1 MRLGIQHYRL
11 LLSSRQLRGLIGASA
26 LSDIGDWMNVIALTV
41 LAYRFGDSIFAVGV
55 MFALRKIPGL
65 LLQIPAGS
73 LIDRMQGPRL
83 LIASQL
89 VLAIIACSF
98 SLLTVFPSLWLLYG
112 LVTALELVNVV
123 TFPAFRTAVAKWTP
137 AEQRGSANALL
148 SLEDTL
154 ALMIGPIIGGVL
166 LAWTSASVLFVVN
179 GLTYLTVAVVVAR
192 VWASR
197 QRSGASINAAADP
210 VTEPTATTHHDDAAG
225 LTGYRLLLGRPDVLG
240 FSLMTVLSTVIMH
253 GAMAI
258 YILRAIDL
266 GFGEEGLGVFYAAT
280 AIGAIVGGLI
290 SGLGTHMTKSVL
302 LLAAAMEAFNAVGF
316 GLFAVVHQPVL
327 ALAILTLIGIT
338 AELSETP
345 ALTYFQHTLPEAVY
359 GRFFSLFLTAIR
371 TGGLIGVLL
380 VPWLGQRIGV
390 AEALLVLASV
400 GAGVAVAYGL
410 AVRNWIRSQLFPV
423 ADKSVPLWHR
433 NPG

>member
-1 MRLGIQHYRL
+1 
-11 LLSSRQLRGLIGASA
+11 
-26 LSDIGDWMNVIALTV
+26 
-41 LAYRFGDSIFAVGV
+41 
-55 MFALRKIPGL
+55 
-65 LLQIPAGS
+65 
-73 LIDRMQGPRL
+73 

-197 QRSGASINAAADP
+197 QRSGASTNAAADP
-210 VTEPTATTHHDDAAG
+210 VTEPTATTRHDGSAG

-410 AVRNWIRSQLFPV
+410 AVRTWIRSQLFPV
-423 ADKSVPLWHR
+423 ADKSVPVWHR